1 LTPIRAAYL
10 VQEIP
15 FQPPKQNQKKR
26 PSTMKNKLSTAM
38 ALASMNAAQASTARN
53 YINSQGELLLYGI
66 IGDWWDGLDAFSV
79 VLELERM
86 NPTGDLHV
94 RIQSDG
100 GNYLE
105 GLAIYNALKRTERR
119 VIVTIDGWAASMAT
133 IVALAGDV
141 VRMPQNA
148 WQFFHFAGGDVY
160 GNHED
165 LRSAADQLEAFS
177 QQAADIY
184 AAKSDL
190 SADEWL
196 ALMRGNT
203 WFNATKCLEIGLI
216 DEIID
221 PIAAVAR
228 KMNFAGD
235 MLVPVAVM
243 ELMKD
248 PETPQPVAD
257 HTPEETEEEDVK
269 TAKMTAGAQVP
280 ATPATPAA
288 PATPSPAAADMQ
300 APAAE
305 MQAAT
310 AAAATAERT
319 RQAEL
324 RTIAGQAPS
333 VVTAEMLA
341 EWCDGEMTAD
351 AARTAVLKLVGEQ
364 SREQMPNG
372 SNSGGNAA
380 SANLRADI
388 TAAVLNRV
396 APGANRLEGPNEFAH
411 MSLMDVCRSVLSING
426 VRTNGMT
433 PMQIA
438 GAALQSTSDLP
449 AVFADVA
456 NNELARG
463 YAARQRTFTRFA
475 NRRNMTNFKPQN
487 ITRLSDAPQLLPKTE
502 LGAYQIGQLTDSKET
517 LTLQTK
523 GRMVNLS
530 REMIINDDMDALS
543 RLPMMMGAQ
552 ASLAEIR
559 MIFGLL
565 ASNPTMGET
574 GKTLFHA
581 DHKNIATAAALSVDS
596 LGALRALLRKQK
608 SKAAK
613 GETGYSLNTPL
624 DFLIV
629 PAALETEAQKI
640 ISQISPTKADDVN
653 PFANLE
659 LIAEAVLDE
668 TSETAYFGIGS
679 ASLIDTIEYGYLD
692 GQEGAFIDSE
702 VDFDTDGIKM
712 KVRHDFAAGVA
723 DYRGMTKNAGVA
735 PG

>member
-1 LTPIRAAYL
+1 
-10 VQEIP
+10 
-15 FQPPKQNQKKR
+15 
-26 PSTMKNKLSTAM
+26 MKNKLTTAM
-38 ALASMNAAQASTARN
+38 AHANMNAAQASTARN

-105 GLAIYNALKRTERR
+105 GLAIYNALKSTGRR

-148 WQFFHFAGGDVY
+148 WQFFHFAGGDVS

-190 SADEWL
+190 TAEEWL
-196 ALMRGNT
+196 VLMRGNT
-203 WFNATKCLEIGLI
+203 WFNASKCLEIGLI
-216 DEIID
+216 DEITD

-228 KMNFAGD
+228 KMNFSGD

-243 ELMKD
+243 ELMKE
-248 PETPQPVAD
+248 PEAPQPVAAD
-257 HTPEETEEEDVK
+257 TPEETEEEDVK
-269 TAKMTAGAQVP
+269 TAHMTAGAQVP
-280 ATPATPAA
+280 ATPAATTTNPAPAA
-288 PATPSPAAADMQ
+288 VDMQ
-300 APAAE
+300 HPTAE

-310 AAAATAERT
+310 AAATATAAAAERA

-324 RTIAGQAPS
+324 RTIAGQAS
-333 VVTAEMLA
+333 TVVSAEMLT
-341 EWCDGEMTAD
+341 EWCDGDMTAD
-351 AARTAVLKLVGEQ
+351 AARSAVLKLIGDQ
-364 SREQMPNG
+364 SREQMPSG
-372 SNSGGNAA
+372 SNSGGTAA
-380 SANLRADI
+380 GANLRADI
-388 TAAVLNRV
+388 TAAVLHRV
-396 APGANRLEGPNEFAH
+396 APGAHRLDGPNEFAH
-411 MSLMDVCRSVLSING
+411 MSLMDVCRSVLTING
-426 VRTNGMT
+426 TRTNGMS

-463 YAARQRTFTRFA
+463 YAARQRTFQQFA
-475 NRRNMTNFKPQN
+475 RRRNMVNFKPQN
-487 ITRLSDAPQLLPKTE
+487 ITRMSDAPILMPKTE
-502 LGAYQIGQLTDSKET
+502 QGNYEIGHLTDSKET
-517 LTLQTK
+517 IALQTK
-523 GRMVNLS
+523 GRMVHLS

-543 RLPMMMGAQ
+543 SLPTMLGAQ

-559 MIFGLL
+559 AVYSLF
-565 ASNPTMGET
+565 STNPKMGEDN
-574 GKTLFHA
+574 KDLFHA

-596 LGALRALLRKQK
+596 LGALRKLLRTQK

-613 GETGYSLNTPL
+613 GEEGHSLNTPL

-629 PAALETEAQKI
+629 PAALETEAQKLI
-640 ISQISPTKADDVN
+640 AQITPTKTDDVN
-653 PFANLE
+653 PFANLQ
-659 LIAEAVLDE
+659 LIVEAVLDE
-668 TSETAYFGIGS
+668 KSATAYFGLGS
-679 ASLIDTIEYGYLD
+679 SMLVDTIEYGYLD
-692 GQEGAFIDSE
+692 GQEGAYIDSE

-723 DYRGMTKNAGVA
+723 DFRGMAKNAGA
-735 PG
+735 